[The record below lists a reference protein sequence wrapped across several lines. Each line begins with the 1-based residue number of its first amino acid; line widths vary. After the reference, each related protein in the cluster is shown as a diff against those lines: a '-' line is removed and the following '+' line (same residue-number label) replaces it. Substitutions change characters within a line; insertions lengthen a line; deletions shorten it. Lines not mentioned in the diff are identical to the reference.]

1 MQYPTLGFVRSRA
14 HVIAVAVFA
23 LCAATA
29 FGQETRKL
37 DVDAAVSLALA
48 NNLSLQSEGIDLGIK
63 KRNSQNALN
72 ALIPTVELGGSLIRT
87 NTETTVSGTGVEGV
101 TPVMPGV
108 PVYDTVAIAPYSQ
121 DLPQWAAAGSISASL
136 ALNAGLFE
144 AMRALKLKY
153 AEGQITYEK
162 AKAQLERDVRKSYY
176 SILLLTENITLMEG
190 NLSAAQKRVEQAEA
204 NFRAGLVPELTVLQ
218 ARVAA
223 ENLKPALAE
232 FRNGLESSLAS
243 FAMTLGLPRGTRL
256 ALDGAAESSYVT
268 LDGDKLVAGAASS
281 QLDVQ
286 ALKQSIAAMES
297 TRKATFFQ
305 VYTPTLQLYWNAD
318 PTLIGDPWKDSWFS
332 SDWEQQSG
340 MFRAT
345 LGFRLNG
352 LLPMSSEAA
361 GLKEMDDNIR
371 KLNIALAQ
379 TVRGMELEIDS
390 AIRTLEKS
398 RTSSTA
404 LALNVEL
411 AERAYRLSEDAYR
424 AGAKDLLD
432 VQNAELELQKA
443 KLEVLK
449 EKFNYITGLLDLEY
463 AVGVPFGTISGST
476 K

>member
-1 MQYPTLGFVRSRA
+1 MRYPTIGFARTRGRA
-14 HVIAVAVFA
+14 ILATVLFS
-23 LCAATA
+23 LCAMVA
-29 FGQETRKL
+29 FGQDAKKL
-37 DVDAAVSLALA
+37 NVDEAVALALE
-48 NNLSLQSEGIDLGIK
+48 NNLGLQSAGIDVGIK
-63 KRNSQNALN
+63 KRSSENALN
-72 ALIPTVELGGSLIRT
+72 ALIPTVELGGSLIRS
-87 NTETTVSGTGVEGV
+87 NKETSVSGLA
-101 TPVMPGV
+101 PVGAPVAPGV
-108 PVYDTVAIAPYSQ
+108 YDLVAGYSASV
-121 DLPQWAAAGSISASL
+121 PRWHVAGSLSASL

-144 AMRALKLKY
+144 AMNALKLKY
-153 AEGQITYEK
+153 AEGQISYEK

-190 NLSAAQKRVEQAEA
+190 NLSAALRRVQQAEA
-204 NFRAGLVPELTVLQ
+204 NYRAGLVPELTVLQ
-218 ARVAA
+218 AKVAA
-223 ENLKPALAE
+223 ENLRPALSELKNA
-232 FRNGLESSLAS
+232 LDSSLAA
-243 FAMTLGLPRGTRL
+243 FAMTLGLPRGSKL
-256 ALDGAAESSYVT
+256 ALSGAAESSYVT
-268 LDGDKLVAGAASS
+268 LDADELIQGAASS

-286 ALKQSIAAMES
+286 ALKQSVAAMES

-305 VYTPTLQLYWNAD
+305 VYTPTLQLSWNAD
-318 PTLIGDPWKDSWFS
+318 PTLVGDPWKDSWLS

-345 LGFRLNG
+345 VGFRLNG

-361 GLKEMDDNIR
+361 GLKDLDDNIR

-390 AIRTLEKS
+390 AILKLEKS
-398 RTSSTA
+398 RTSTTA

-463 AVGVPFGTISGST
+463 AVGVPFGTISGSE

>member
-1 MQYPTLGFVRSRA
+1 M
-14 HVIAVAVFA
+14 
-23 LCAATA
+23 
-29 FGQETRKL
+29 
-37 DVDAAVSLALA
+37 DLALA
-48 NNLSLQSEGIDLGIK
+48 NNLGLQSESIDLGIK
-63 KRNSQNALN
+63 KRGAENALN
-72 ALIPTVELGGSLIRT
+72 ALIPTVEVGGSLIRT
-87 NTETTVSGTGVEGV
+87 NKVTTVPLVGD
-101 TPVMPGV
+101 M
-108 PVYDTVAIAPYSQ
+108 
-121 DLPQWAAAGSISASL
+121 PQWHASGSLSASL
-136 ALNAGLFE
+136 GLNVGLFE
-144 AMRALKLKY
+144 AMKALKLKY
-153 AEGQITYEK
+153 AEGQISYEK

-176 SILLLTENITLMEG
+176 SILLLTENIVLMEG
-190 NLSAAQKRVEQAEA
+190 NVSAAERRVEQAQA

-218 ARVAA
+218 ARVSA

-232 FRNGLESSLAS
+232 LRNALDTSLAA
-243 FAMTLGLPRGTRL
+243 FAMTLGLPRGTKL
-256 ALDGAAESSYVT
+256 VLDGAAESSYVT
-268 LDGDKLVAGAASS
+268 LEGEKLVAGVASS
-281 QLDVQ
+281 QLDIQ
-286 ALKQSIAAMES
+286 ALKQSIAALES

-318 PTLIGDPWKDSWFS
+318 PTLVGDPWKDSWVS

-352 LLPMSSEAA
+352 LLPISSEAS

-390 AIRTLEKS
+390 TILKLEKS

-463 AVGVPFGTISGST
+463 AVGVPFGTISGSAR
-476 K
+476 

>member
-1 MQYPTLGFVRSRA
+1 VCS
-14 HVIAVAVFA
+14 
-23 LCAATA
+23 
-29 FGQETRKL
+29 
-37 DVDAAVSLALA
+37 S
-48 NNLSLQSEGIDLGIK
+48 DLK
-63 KRNSQNALN
+63 KRSSENALN
-72 ALIPTVELGGSLIRT
+72 ALIPTVELGGSLIRS
-87 NTETTVSGTGVEGV
+87 NTTSSISGTVVTGVDPAPAGA
-101 TPVMPGV
+101 PI
-108 PVYDTVAIAPYSQ
+108 YDTVAIASYSQ
-121 DLPQWAAAGSISASL
+121 GLPQWHAAGSISASL

-144 AMRALKLKY
+144 AMNALKLNY
-153 AEGQITYEK
+153 AEGQISYEK

-190 NLSAAQKRVEQAEA
+190 NLSAALRRVQQAEA

-218 ARVAA
+218 AKVAA
-223 ENLKPALAE
+223 ENLRPALAE
-232 FRNGLESSLAS
+232 LNNAKESSLAA
-243 FAMTLGLPRGTRL
+243 FAMTLGLPRGTKL
-256 ALDGAAESSYVT
+256 ALAGAAESSYVT
-268 LDGDKLVAGAASS
+268 LDANKLVQGASS
-281 QLDVQ
+281 QLDVL
-286 ALKQSIAAMES
+286 ALKQSVAALES

-318 PTLIGDPWKDSWFS
+318 PTLVGDPWKDSWLS
-332 SDWEQQSG
+332 SDGEQQSG

-379 TVRGMELEIDS
+379 TIRGMELEIDS
-390 AIRTLEKS
+390 AVLKLEKS
-398 RTSSTA
+398 RTSAAA

-411 AERAYRLSEDAYR
+411 AERAYRLSEDAYK

-463 AVGVPFGTISGST
+463 AVGVPFGTISGSL

>member
-1 MQYPTLGFVRSRA
+1 MQYPILGSARTRSRA
-14 HVIAVAVFA
+14 IASTVIFA
-23 LCAATA
+23 LCATAA
-29 FGQETRKL
+29 FGQEARKL
-37 DVDAAVSLALA
+37 DIDTAVKLAME
-48 NNLSLQSEGIDLGIK
+48 NNLGLQAESIDLGIK
-63 KRNSQNALN
+63 KRGADNALN
-72 ALIPTVELGGSLIRT
+72 AIIPTVEIGGSLIRT
-87 NTETTVSGTGVEGV
+87 NKATTVSGLAPVG
-101 TPVMPGV
+101 TPVMGA
-108 PVYDTVAIAPYSQ
+108 YDYVAGYSV
-121 DLPQWAAAGSISASL
+121 DVPQWAVSGSISASL

-144 AMRALKLKY
+144 AMKTLKLKY

-162 AKAQLERDVRKSYY
+162 AKAQLERDVRKNYY

-190 NLSAAQKRVEQAEA
+190 NLSAAERRVQQAEA

-218 ARVAA
+218 ARVSA

-232 FRNGLESSLAS
+232 LRNALDTSLAG
-243 FAMTLGLPRGTRL
+243 FAMTLGLPRGTKL
-256 ALDGAAESSYVT
+256 ALDGAAESEYVT
-268 LDGDKLVAGAASS
+268 LEGDKLVASATSS
-281 QLDVQ
+281 QLDIQ
-286 ALKQSIAAMES
+286 GLKQSIAAMES

-318 PTLIGDPWKDSWFS
+318 PTLSDPWKNSWVS

-352 LLPMSSEAA
+352 LLPVSSEAS

-390 AIRTLEKS
+390 TILKLEKS
-398 RTSSTA
+398 RTSAEA

-449 EKFNYITGLLDLEY
+449 EKFNYVTGLLDLEY
-463 AVGVPFGTISGST
+463 AVGVPFGTISGSA